1 MTRAYRD
8 RHFFVETYL
17 CWLHP
22 VIKHARK
29 AMRMR
34 RLGGL
39 LLAMLITST
48 ALTGCHHNSRQ
59 TMTDLWTA
67 PQRWSGRIDLPAI
80 AEQREP
86 SVSANNAATAVAKTP
101 SADDV
106 AEDATGKA
114 VVQVADSND
123 SANSNQGGS
132 ANSKSD
138 ALVTL
143 EFSDSATDLE
153 PIGTASP
160 QSVFADS
167 SAEQLER
174 LQAAINDDAERADT
188 RSRIANGGHDVR
200 LRVESMLEKS
210 RRLFDLGQL
219 REARHTAKIAQEIG
233 DSARLDFSPEEE
245 RPVDLVQ
252 RIDDHIRGAET
263 AETPSTDS
271 NGESLV
277 AAEKNPG
284 VAKPPAVKEQD
295 SSNRQR
301 RDWSGLTVFRRE
313 RKPTTGE
320 QAVNPPGIAVT
331 NRKPPIVQL
340 SVDGDRTAADEADG
354 AVVQANRSVSIKQSS
369 SQTSANS
376 SVSFPAESET
386 VEPVELQSNR
396 EPTEEAPELTED
408 AVAMTDVT
416 PDETTVNP
424 AWTGDR
430 LKPPSA
436 TDEDSPPPADF
447 DESRPISAF
456 REINSPPQTSL
467 KTPMISSD
475 ERPVG
480 WGTYIAATLFSLC
493 AFAAVFWYRRGAT

>member
-8 RHFFVETYL
+8 RHFFVETYP
-17 CWLHP
+17 CWLPP
-22 VIKHARK
+22 VIKYARK
-29 AMRMR
+29 SMRIR

-39 LLAMLITST
+39 LLAVLVTST

-59 TMTDLWTA
+59 TMTELWTA
-67 PQRWSGRIDLPAI
+67 PGRWSGRIELPAI
-80 AEQREP
+80 AEKSEP
-86 SVSANNAATAVAKTP
+86 SVSANNAATAVAKVP
-101 SADDV
+101 AAEDV
-106 AEDATGKA
+106 ADELAGKA
-114 VVQVADSND
+114 VVQVADSNET
-123 SANSNQGGS
+123 AMSNQGVL
-132 ANSKSD
+132 ANSKND

-153 PIGTASP
+153 PLTTSSP
-160 QSVFADS
+160 QSVFTDS

-188 RSRIANGGHDVR
+188 RSRIVNGGHDVR

-252 RIDDHIRGAET
+252 RIDDHIRGEESADS
-263 AETPSTDS
+263 TPTGS
-271 NGESLV
+271 
-277 AAEKNPG
+277 AAEPVVTADKNPSS
-284 VAKPPAVKEQD
+284 AKPAAAKEQD
-295 SSNRQR
+295 SQNRQR
-301 RDWSGLTVFRRE
+301 RDWSGLAVFRRE
-313 RKPTTGE
+313 RKAEPS
-320 QAVNPPGIAVT
+320 VNPAGIAATKKTSV
-331 NRKPPIVQL
+331 VQL
-340 SVDGDRTAADEADG
+340 SLDGNRVAVDEADG
-354 AVVQANRSVSIKQSS
+354 AVVQANRSVSIKQSVPQAS
-369 SQTSANS
+369 TNS
-376 SVSFPAESET
+376 SVSYPAESEPIEAT
-386 VEPVELQSNR
+386 ELQTNR
-396 EPTEEAPELTED
+396 EPTEEPPELTED

-416 PDETTVNP
+416 SDENGVNP

-475 ERPVG
+475 ERPAG
-480 WGTYIAATLFSLC
+480 WGTYIAATLFSLS
-493 AFAAVFWYRRGAT
+493 AVAAIFWYRRGAT

>member
-8 RHFFVETYL
+8 RHFFVENYP
-17 CWLHP
+17 CWLAP
-22 VIKHARK
+22 VIEYARK
-29 AMRMR
+29 SMRME

-39 LLAMLITST
+39 LLTVLVTST

-67 PQRWSGRIDLPAI
+67 PQRWSGRIELPTI
-80 AEQREP
+80 AEKSEP
-86 SVSANNAATAVAKTP
+86 SVSANNAATAVAKAP
-101 SADDV
+101 AAEDV
-106 AEDATGKA
+106 ADESAGKA
-114 VVQVADSND
+114 VVQVADSNET
-123 SANSNQGGS
+123 AMSNQGVS
-132 ANSKSD
+132 ANSKNEG
-138 ALVTL
+138 LVTL
-143 EFSDSATDLE
+143 EFNDSATDLE
-153 PIGTASP
+153 PLTTSSP
-160 QSVFADS
+160 QSVFTDS

-188 RSRIANGGHDVR
+188 RSRIVNGGHDVR

-252 RIDDHIRGAET
+252 RIDDHIRGEESADS
-263 AETPSTDS
+263 TPPGS
-271 NGESLV
+271 
-277 AAEKNPG
+277 AAEPVVTADKNPTG
-284 VAKPPAVKEQD
+284 AKTPVAKEQD

-301 RDWSGLTVFRRE
+301 RDWSGLAVFRRE
-313 RKPTTGE
+313 RKAITAD
-320 QAVNPPGIAVT
+320 QAGNPAGLGAAKKT
-331 NRKPPIVQL
+331 PIVQL
-340 SVDGDRTAADEADG
+340 SLDGDRAATDEADG
-354 AVVQANRSVSIKQSS
+354 AVVQANRSVSIKQSLP
-369 SQTSANS
+369 QGSANPS
-376 SVSFPAESET
+376 LSYPAESEPI
-386 VEPVELQSNR
+386 EPTDLQTNR
-396 EPTEEAPELTED
+396 EPTEEPPELTED
-408 AVAMTDVT
+408 AVAMTDVA
-416 PDETTVNP
+416 PDENGVNP

-467 KTPMISSD
+467 QMPMISGD
-475 ERPVG
+475 ERPAS
-480 WGTYIAATLFSLC
+480 WGTYVAATLFSLC
-493 AFAAVFWYRRGAT
+493 AVAAIFWYRRGAT

>member
-8 RHFFVETYL
+8 RHFFVEIYP
-17 CWLHP
+17 CWLPP
-22 VIKHARK
+22 VIEHARK
-29 AMRMR
+29 SMRLE

-39 LLAMLITST
+39 LLTVLVTST

-67 PQRWSGRIDLPAI
+67 PQRWSGRIELPTI
-80 AEQREP
+80 AEKSEP
-86 SVSANNAATAVAKTP
+86 SVSANNAATAVAKAP
-101 SADDV
+101 
-106 AEDATGKA
+106 AEDGDETVGKA
-114 VVQVADSND
+114 VVQVADSNET
-123 SANSNQGGS
+123 AISNQGVS
-132 ANSKSD
+132 ANSKND

-153 PIGTASP
+153 PLATSSP
-160 QSVFADS
+160 QSVFTDS

-252 RIDDHIRGAET
+252 RIDDHIRGEET
-263 AETPSTDS
+263 ADSTPTGS
-271 NGESLV
+271 
-277 AAEKNPG
+277 AEEPVVTADKNPAG
-284 VAKPPAVKEQD
+284 VKPPTAKEQD
-295 SSNRQR
+295 SSNRPR
-301 RDWSGLTVFRRE
+301 RDWSGLAVFRRE
-313 RKPTTGE
+313 RKATTAE
-320 QAVNPPGIAVT
+320 QSVNPAGLGSAKKT
-331 NRKPPIVQL
+331 PIVQL
-340 SVDGDRTAADEADG
+340 SLDGDRTATDEADG
-354 AVVQANRSVSIKQSS
+354 AVVQANRSVSVKQSS
-369 SQTSANS
+369 SQASTNP
-376 SVSFPAESET
+376 SVSYPAESEPI
-386 VEPVELQSNR
+386 EPTELQTNR
-396 EPTEEAPELTED
+396 EPTDEPPELTED
-408 AVAMTDVT
+408 AVAMTDVA
-416 PDETTVNP
+416 PDENGVNP

-447 DESRPISAF
+447 DESRPILAF
-456 REINSPPQTSL
+456 REINSPPQTNL
-467 KTPMISSD
+467 QTPMISGD
-475 ERPVG
+475 DRPG
-480 WGTYIAATLFSLC
+480 SWGTYVAATLFSLC
-493 AFAAVFWYRRGAT
+493 AVAAIFWYRRGAT